1 MKIIINNLST
11 LATIQHLYDL
21 FLPFGVVFSARII
34 GDAQGHSTCCALI
47 QMGHNGG
54 RIAIQELDQK
64 KFMNR
69 FLEVE
74 EA

>member
-1 MKIIINNLST
+1 MKIIINNLSNLT
-11 LATIQHLYDL
+11 TIQHLYDL
-21 FLPFGVVFSARII
+21 FLPFGQVISARII

-47 QMGHNGG
+47 QMGSNPGK
-54 RIAIQELDQK
+54 IAIEELNEK
-64 KFMNR
+64 KFMNY

>member
-1 MKIIINNLST
+1 MKIFINNLSD

-21 FLPFGVVFSARII
+21 FLPYGQVISARII
-34 GDAQGHSTCCALI
+34 GDAHGYSTCCGLI
-47 QMGHNGG
+47 QMGVNAGS
-54 RIAIQELDQK
+54 IAIRELDQK

-69 FLEVE
+69 YLEVR